1 MQMIFIWCDETLTE
15 SWSIPYHIILRLD
28 AISSTTILL
37 TTKIKWVC
45 KSYRQVLNEEKDF
58 QSRQEISLN
67 LLMDHQIWD
76 SSGLSQEDP
85 NIYLPPSLPLLMIIQ
100 QEDEMIKGTSL
111 TQRVIIRERQIFFQN
126 VVQQMHTKCKKN
138 LFKILLI
145 YFSLRYTTQYQAVGS
160 IKKWSAKWFLPS

>member
-76 SSGLSQEDP
+76 SSGLS
-85 NIYLPPSLPLLMIIQ
+85 
-100 QEDEMIKGTSL
+100 
-111 TQRVIIRERQIFFQN
+111 
-126 VVQQMHTKCKKN
+126 
-138 LFKILLI
+138 
-145 YFSLRYTTQYQAVGS
+145 
-160 IKKWSAKWFLPS
+160 